1 MAKQPP
7 SPTTPVF
14 FTRISDRDLTEI
26 ELHSVESINDLHRTH
41 PEHNHKGSRRP
52 PLPPAPSTNG
62 NLHLRD
68 RPVVYQTGHP
78 MRSRWQSTL
87 RDLLMPTSFRYT
99 MGCAVTSLTLLTLLL
114 IFYFLAGQHSPVPNG
129 SSEGE
134 TGCGPR
140 GLPAHPGAAGAAP
153 QPHSHHGRILRSR
166 GHGEEHPSPLDPE
179 IPVLVAPGH

>member
-1 MAKQPP
+1 MLTEGIMAKQPP

-99 MGCAVTSLTLLTLLL
+99 MGCAVTSLMLLTLLL
-114 IFYFLAGQHSPVPNG
+114 IFCFLVQQG
-129 SSEGE
+129 S
-134 TGCGPR
+134 
-140 GLPAHPGAAGAAP
+140 A
-153 QPHSHHGRILRSR
+153 LRSLTEAVR
-166 GHGEEHPSPLDPE
+166 ERQAATLEVSQLIQE
-179 IPVLVAPGH
+179 LQVLRHNLTAITGGS

>member
-114 IFYFLAGQHSPVPNG
+114 IFCFLVQQG
-129 SSEGE
+129 S
-134 TGCGPR
+134 
-140 GLPAHPGAAGAAP
+140 A
-153 QPHSHHGRILRSR
+153 LRSLTEAVR
-166 GHGEEHPSPLDPE
+166 ERQAAALEVSQLIQELQALRHNLTAITGGS
-179 IPVLVAPGH
+179 

>member
-1 MAKQPP
+1 MHPNPP
-7 SPTTPVF
+7 LKCDSHYSPV
-14 FTRISDRDLTEI
+14 TRISTV
-26 ELHSVESINDLHRTH
+26 SMVSI
-41 PEHNHKGSRRP
+41 GSRRP

-114 IFYFLAGQHSPVPNG
+114 IFYFLGNDIHLLFLNLDLKSNQASTFCPSLSVTAFPLQCSRAAL
-129 SSEGE
+129 S
-134 TGCGPR
+134 GP
-140 GLPAHPGAAGAAP
+140 
-153 QPHSHHGRILRSR
+153 
-166 GHGEEHPSPLDPE
+166 
-179 IPVLVAPGH
+179 